1 MKFIDVI
8 NSIHGQVWLVLIAFT
23 AMLLLYLRYRN
34 TPPAASL
41 VDSLNSI
48 HVALLGFV
56 ICLMAVMLMM
66 AGHAQEGDKVF
77 LSGASFIGGI
87 AAVKATSG
95 NGNGN
100 GGTKP

>member
-1 MKFIDVI
+1 MTNFIDAL
-8 NSIHGQVWLVLIAFT
+8 NSIHGQVWLVLITFC
-23 AMLLLYLRYRN
+23 AMLLLYLRYRKA
-34 TPPAASL
+34 PPATSL

-56 ICLMAVMLMM
+56 ICLVAVMLMM

-87 AAVKATSG
+87 AAAKAT

-100 GGTKP
+100 GGVKL